1 MISFSL
7 DQLQQLTSAAPG
19 VSFTQVQQQLHLQ
32 YLPEEVTVPSVPVL
46 ESPQTIASLRI
57 GSAQYTNS
65 RAWNSAWL
73 TQFESNIQAGV
84 VRRQTRYRSL
94 SADLAHVVTAEGLAL
109 VSATLQPVITPTGQ
123 DTTTII
129 ELAPQRGA
137 QGEPGPG
144 VILVSVNEVGNLIV
158 TYEDQSTTDAG
169 YVIGPPPTLVAGSVT
184 AVDYGLGAAVTVT
197 ETAAGEYTLDFVTE
211 RGNFITN
218 NLQLTGTLTLNN
230 RKVALVPDVV
240 ALGLAF

>member
-1 MISFSL
+1 MITFSL
-7 DQLQQLTSAAPG
+7 DQLQQLTSAAA

-32 YLPEEVTVPSVPVL
+32 YLPEEVVVPSVPVL
-46 ESPQTIASLRI
+46 APPQTIASLRI
-57 GSAQYTNS
+57 GPTQYTNS

-84 VRRQTRYRSL
+84 VRRQTRYNSL

-109 VSATLQPVITPTGQ
+109 VSVTTQPVVTPTGQ

-169 YVIGPPPTLVAGSVT
+169 YVIGPPPVITVGATTTVNYGVGSS
-184 AVDYGLGAAVTVT
+184 VTVT
-197 ETAAGEYTLDFVTE
+197 NPSPGEYQLSFTVERSDPTNPTLLGV
-211 RGNFITN
+211 
-218 NLQLTGTLTLNN
+218 GTLNGRRIATQ
-230 RKVALVPDVV
+230 PDVI
-240 ALGLAF
+240 AFNLAF

>member
-1 MISFSL
+1 MITFSL
-7 DQLQQLTSAAPG
+7 DQLQQLTLAAPG

-32 YLPEEVTVPSVPVL
+32 YLPEEVTVPSVPVV

-57 GSAQYTNS
+57 GSEQYTNS

-84 VRRQTRYRSL
+84 VRRQTRYLSL
-94 SADLAHVVTAEGLAL
+94 SADLAHVVTAQGLAL

-129 ELAPQRGA
+129 ELAPQQGA

-169 YVIGPPPTLVAGSVT
+169 YVIGPPPVITTGPT
-184 AVDYGLGAAVTVT
+184 TTVDYGEGSSVTVT
-197 ETAAGEYTLDFVTE
+197 NPVPGTYNLAFTVE
-211 RGNFITN
+211 RSDPTN
-218 NLQLTGTLTLNN
+218 PTLTGVGTLNG
-230 RKVALVPDVV
+230 RRIATQPDVI
-240 ALGLAF
+240 AFNLAF

>member
-7 DQLQQLTSAAPG
+7 DQLQQLTSAAAG

-32 YLPEEVTVPSVPVL
+32 YLPEEVTVPSVPVV

-144 VILVSVNEVGNLIV
+144 VIAVSVNELGNLIV

-169 YVIGPPPTLVAGSVT
+169 YVIGPPPVITTGPT
-184 AVDYGLGAAVTVT
+184 TTVDYGEGSSVTVT
-197 ETAAGEYTLDFVTE
+197 NPVPGTYNLAFTVE
-211 RGNFITN
+211 RSDPTN
-218 NLQLTGTLTLNN
+218 PTLTGVGTLNG
-230 RKVALVPDVV
+230 RRIATQPDVI
-240 ALGLAF
+240 AFNLAF

>member
-7 DQLQQLTSAAPG
+7 DQLQQLTLAAPG

-32 YLPEEVTVPSVPVL
+32 YLPEEVTVPSVPVV

-57 GSAQYTNS
+57 GSTQYTNS

-73 TQFESNIQAGV
+73 AQFELNIQAGIA
-84 VRRQTRYRSL
+84 RRQTRYNTIT
-94 SADLAHVVTAEGLAL
+94 ADLAHVVTANGDAL
-109 VSATLQPVITPTGQ
+109 FTATLQPVVTPTGQ

-144 VILVSVNEVGNLIV
+144 VIDLTVNELGNLIV
-158 TYEDQSTTDAG
+158 TYEDQTTTDAG
-169 YVIGPPPTLVAGSVT
+169 HVIPVIVTGPTST
-184 AVDYGLGAAVTVT
+184 VDYGVGSSVTVSNT
-197 ETAAGEYTLDFVTE
+197 GPSTFQLSFTVE
-211 RGNFITN
+211 RSDPQNPT
-218 NLQLTGTLTLNN
+218 LTGVGTLNGE
-230 RKVALVPDVV
+230 RIATEPKVF